1 MSKLGNSQVFVNTG
15 RVLCCEGFARVIRAG
30 LSDIYVL
37 QNQEYPGD
45 HKVSLAF
52 YMDNFEQDSDYKI
65 YGEPLILCEDD
76 QIEFLGR
83 VEEYFI
89 PRALR
94 LIDRF
99 QIVRMNPIE
108 IGLLLSVRAIEHLQ
122 IKLVQNDEREML
134 AMVKYYRDGYYR
146 RRLVLST

>member
-1 MSKLGNSQVFVNTG
+1 
-15 RVLCCEGFARVIRAG
+15 
-30 LSDIYVL
+30 
-37 QNQEYPGD
+37 
-45 HKVSLAF
+45 
-52 YMDNFEQDSDYKI
+52 MDDFEQDSDYKI

-76 QIEFLGR
+76 QIEFMGR

-89 PRALR
+89 PGAPR

-108 IGLLLSVRAIEHLQ
+108 IGLMPSIRAIEHLQ

-134 AMVKYYRDGYYR
+134 AMVKYYLDDYYR